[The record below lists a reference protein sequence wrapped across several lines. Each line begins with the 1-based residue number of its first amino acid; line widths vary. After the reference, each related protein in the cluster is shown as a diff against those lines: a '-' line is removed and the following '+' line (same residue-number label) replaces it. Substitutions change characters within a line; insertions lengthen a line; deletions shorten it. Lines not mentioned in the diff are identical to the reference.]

1 MGKNVYET
9 PRNSNKWHT
18 GSDKAVKNPTQKVT
32 TDQKE
37 RLRALA
43 ERAKKNQEKTK

>member
-18 GSDKAVKNPTQKVT
+18 GNDKIAKAPTQKQN
-32 TDQKE
+32 DQKE

-43 ERAKKNQEKTK
+43 ERAKQNQKNNQ